1 MPTMDEGDTIL
12 QLEKMPSISLQ
23 NSIAL
28 DLDIQRRILKQVPEV
43 ARIVART
50 GSDELGLDPMGLN
63 ETDSFIILKPQD
75 QWQGQSKEQILA
87 KIRHV
92 LADVPGVNLT
102 FSQPIEM
109 RTSEMLSGVR
119 GDLAVKIFGTDLD
132 QLNQLS
138 KQISTVLQGIKGSE
152 DVMTLENSGV
162 QYQELRIRRDMAVR
176 NQLDSQSIQA
186 QLKMLIEGQQ
196 ISSIIEQGRPVPL
209 MMKGDPR
216 LGQSSFALA
225 NMNLPVANSAAVP
238 LSSLAEMVKTEG
250 VVKID
255 RENASRMSVVR
266 ANVRDRDLVGFV
278 EEAKQQVAQ
287 KVKLPAGY
295 SLKWGGQFE
304 NQQRAAARLMLV
316 VPAALTMIFFLLF
329 TTLGSVRQAVLV
341 FVNIPFALIGGVVAL
356 AITGEYLSVPASVGF
371 IALMGIAV
379 LNGLVMIGYFNQLIS
394 RGVAI
399 EEVVREGAMRRLRPV
414 MMTASIAAL
423 GLIPLLF
430 TTGPGAEIQRPLAI
444 VVIGGLISCT
454 LLTLILLPNLFKQF
468 GLVRDIHV

>member
-1 MPTMDEGDTIL
+1 MD
-12 QLEKMPSISLQ
+12 
-23 NSIAL
+23 IAVVIYAL
-28 DLDIQRRILKQVPEV
+28 V
-43 ARIVART
+43 
-50 GSDELGLDPMGLN
+50 
-63 ETDSFIILKPQD
+63 
-75 QWQGQSKEQILA
+75 
-87 KIRHV
+87 
-92 LADVPGVNLT
+92 
-102 FSQPIEM
+102 
-109 RTSEMLSGVR
+109 
-119 GDLAVKIFGTDLD
+119 
-132 QLNQLS
+132 
-138 KQISTVLQGIKGSE
+138 
-152 DVMTLENSGV
+152 
-162 QYQELRIRRDMAVR
+162 
-176 NQLDSQSIQA
+176 
-186 QLKMLIEGQQ
+186 
-196 ISSIIEQGRPVPL
+196 
-209 MMKGDPR
+209 
-216 LGQSSFALA
+216 ALA
-225 NMNLPVANSAAVP
+225 GIVIGWLAASYRVAQQRAEQ
-238 LSSLAEMVKTEG
+238 LAEE
-250 VVKID
+250 
-255 RENASRMSVVR
+255 
-266 ANVRDRDLVGFV
+266 RDVYGELSA
-278 EEAKQQVAQ
+278 AKQQVAQ
-287 KVKLPAGY
+287 KVKLPAGE
-295 SLKWGGQFE
+295 SLNWGGQFE

-468 GLVRDIHV
+468 GLVRDTHV